1 MQEKGHRAEGGRG
14 EFTGHCLQIVGGPS
28 TDRLAVLGRSAFRE
42 YVGEVNGILVG
53 NGWRCTGRKVVGY
66 VLCRQQ
72 MVRLTGLRMPAS
84 GGLA

>member
-14 EFTGHCLQIVGGPS
+14 EITGHCLQIVGGPL

-53 NGWRCTGRKVVGY
+53 V
-66 VLCRQQ
+66 
-72 MVRLTGLRMPAS
+72 
-84 GGLA
+84 